1 MRAHLE
7 TRAARLPPVRHPR
20 DLGDV
25 VLATSSLVVWHD
37 HPSGFFPPGDHVFP
51 ADLDAVTELVAALR
65 LDLAETHLVPIA
77 QLRVEPSEPHP
88 LRLSALQAFLARRA
102 ARLDALLGSSV
113 VIANTR
119 EHGQRRVASLRALGV
134 PAVIVEHQ
142 AAELARVS
150 SPDWRPTVALA
161 RLAPDVVGAASLVVG
176 GSRGLDEPLAI
187 DADVSDLVLLAAA
200 CCVLPGAEAV
210 GAEAVGAEAVGAE
223 AVGAE
228 AAVAPWIDSLE
239 WSSLLDVELE
249 DSGVPPGFVRVRPGV
264 YSDAVEALE
273 LADTRRVPH
282 ARPIGALLRVV
293 IPTV

>member
-1 MRAHLE
+1 
-7 TRAARLPPVRHPR
+7 VRHPR

-51 ADLDAVTELVAALR
+51 ADLEAVTELVAALR
-65 LDLAETHLVPIA
+65 LDLAETHLVPVA
-77 QLRVEPSEPHP
+77 QLRVEPPEPHP
-88 LRLSALQAFLARRA
+88 LQLSALQAFLARRA

-113 VIANTR
+113 VITNTR

-134 PAVIVEHQ
+134 PAVIVEHE

-150 SPDWRPTVALA
+150 AADWRPRPNVALA
-161 RLAPDVVGAASLVVG
+161 RLVPDVVGAASLVGG

-200 CCVLPGAEAV
+200 CCVLPGAEA
-210 GAEAVGAEAVGAE
+210 GAEAV
-223 AVGAE
+223 
-228 AAVAPWIDSLE
+228 VAPWIDSLE
-239 WSSLLDVELE
+239 WRSLLDVELE

-264 YSDAVEALE
+264 YSDAVEAIE
-273 LADTRRVPH
+273 LADTPH
-282 ARPIGALLRVV
+282 AHPIGALLRVV
-293 IPTV
+293 IPTE